1 MISKDKR
8 HVAENLS
15 DFLVIKDANSLLYD
29 LTTNYAFT
37 YKLKTFIISFF
48 QTRLVIICR
57 LIILIPLAHLNLC
70 FILSVTDFF
79 ETTTLISL
87 DISVNVVI
95 LY

>member
-48 QTRLVIICR
+48 FSNFFSDQISNYMSADNTDTPGTFKSLF
-57 LIILIPLAHLNLC
+57 HS
-70 FILSVTDFF
+70 LSNRFF
-79 ETTTLISL
+79 
-87 DISVNVVI
+87 
-95 LY
+95 